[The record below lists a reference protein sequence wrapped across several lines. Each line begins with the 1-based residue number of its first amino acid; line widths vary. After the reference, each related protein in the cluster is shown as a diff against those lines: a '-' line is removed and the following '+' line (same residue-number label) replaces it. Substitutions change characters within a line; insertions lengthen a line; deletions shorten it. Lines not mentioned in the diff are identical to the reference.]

1 MAKTTNEAEVQ
12 EVQEFDVL
20 DMNNYKVEK
29 LPKMEKSGFEK
40 WMARLGGPLAALVFV
55 LLYWV
60 VDIPF
65 INNLDPSKLDKKAKA
80 RYEVLCPEV
89 PAVVEAGKEAKAAEK
104 SVIGNVQEVVK
115 VDSVEAFNMEEA
127 KAMVAAQ
134 DEAAVVKADNPRDNS
149 PFIRICYAM
158 LAIFCA
164 SMILWVTE
172 AVPSYMTSLMV
183 ILAIVLTGVTTQKE
197 AFAQLGHPVMWLN
210 ILSFVLASMLV
221 KTRVA
226 KRLALWFVLKFGKN
240 ATGIFI
246 SFIVINVILSL
257 FISATTVKATIL
269 LPIFMVVAAIYGA
282 SNGTRNNF
290 GRNIVLQ
297 NLFQVNIGASAFMT
311 GSGANLLAVSLILGA
326 GGSMVWK
333 DWFTVGFPLAMIL
346 LVVGWLV
353 GTKLVFPMKK
363 EEQRPQIEGG
373 METLR
378 KEYNALGKMTME
390 EYKAIGIFLLVLFMW
405 VTGGDDGKGLHSVDA
420 TTVAFIGAV
429 LALMPGIGVVKWND
443 VDIPW
448 HLMLFSAG
456 AYTLGSGLN
465 ATDLPSLAVNAGFD
479 ALGIS
484 QDTPFIVLYVI
495 LTGLMLFS
503 GLVFQSKTMRALI
516 FIPIAIGVAQRF
528 GYPVM
533 SFAFPMA
540 LLIEHVYVLPFN
552 SKPAALLYTTNHYSW
567 SDTFKFG
574 IIMMLIAWVMIFIW
588 GETVLQWAGYTPGL
602 F

>member
-1 MAKTTNEAEVQ
+1 M
-12 EVQEFDVL
+12 
-20 DMNNYKVEK
+20 
-29 LPKMEKSGFEK
+29 
-40 WMARLGGPLAALVFV
+40 VFV

-65 INNLDPSKLDKKAKA
+65 IDNLDPLALDKKAKA
-80 RYEVLCPEV
+80 RYETLCPEV
-89 PAVVEAGKEAKAAEK
+89 PAVVAINKEVKAAEAD
-104 SVIGNVQEVVK
+104 IIENVQEVVAAN
-115 VDSVEAFNMEEA
+115 SVEAFSMPDA
-127 KAMVAAQ
+127 TRMVDAQ
-134 DEAAVVKADNPRDNS
+134 DEAKVIRNDNPRDNS

-172 AVPSYMTSLMV
+172 AVPSYMTSLLV

-246 SFIVINVILSL
+246 SFIIINVILSL

-282 SNGTRNNF
+282 SNGDRNNF

-333 DWFTVGFPLAMIL
+333 DWFVVGFPLAMIL
-346 LVVGWLV
+346 LILGWLV
-353 GTKLVFPMKK
+353 GTKLVFPMNKS
-363 EEQRPQIEGG
+363 EQQPQIQGG

-378 KEYNALGKMTME
+378 KEYDAMGKMTFE
-390 EYKAIGIFLLVLFMW
+390 EYKAIGIFLLVLFLW
-405 VTGGDDGKGLHSVDA
+405 VTGGDEGKGLHSIDA

-429 LALMPGIGVVKWND
+429 LALMPGVGVVKWND

-465 ATDLPSLAVNAGFD
+465 ATDLPALAVNAGFD

-484 QDTPFIVLYVI
+484 QNTPFIVLYVI

-552 SKPAALLYTTNHYSW
+552 SKPAALLYITNHYSW

-574 IIMMLIAWVMIFIW
+574 ITMMLIAWVMIVVW
-588 GETVLQWAGYTPGL
+588 GETVLQWLGYTPGL

>member
-1 MAKTTNEAEVQ
+1 MAETTNVNPEEQ
-12 EVQEFDVL
+12 RFDPL

-29 LPKMEKSGFEK
+29 LPKMKKSGFEK
-40 WMARLGGPLAALVFV
+40 WMARLGGPLAAVVFF

-65 INNLDPSKLDKKAKA
+65 IDNLDPSALDKKAKA
-80 RYEVLCPEV
+80 RYETLCPEA
-89 PAVVEAGKEAKAAEK
+89 PAVVEINKEVKAAEAD
-104 SVIGNVQEVVK
+104 VIENVQEVVAAN
-115 VDSVEAFNMEEA
+115 SVEAFSMPDAA
-127 KAMVAAQ
+127 KMVDAQ
-134 DEAAVVKADNPRDNS
+134 DEAKVIRSDNPRDNS

-172 AVPSYMTSLMV
+172 AVPSYMTSLLV

-246 SFIVINVILSL
+246 SFIIINVILSL

-282 SNGTRNNF
+282 SNGDRNNF

-333 DWFTVGFPLAMIL
+333 DWFVVGFPLAMIL
-346 LVVGWLV
+346 LILGWLV

-363 EEQRPQIEGG
+363 SEQQPQIQGG

-378 KEYNALGKMTME
+378 KEYDAMGKMTFE
-390 EYKAIGIFLLVLFMW
+390 EYKAIGIFLLVLFLW
-405 VTGGDDGKGLHSVDA
+405 VTGGDEGKGLHSIDA

-429 LALMPGIGVVKWND
+429 LALMPGVGVVKWND

-465 ATDLPSLAVNAGFD
+465 ATDLPALAVNAGFD

-484 QDTPFIVLYVI
+484 QNTPFIVLYVI

-574 IIMMLIAWVMIFIW
+574 IIMMLIAWVMILLW

>member
-29 LPKMEKSGFEK
+29 LPKMQKSGFEK

-65 INNLDPSKLDKKAKA
+65 IDNLNPDALSKKAKA
-80 RYEVLCPEV
+80 RYETLCPEV
-89 PAVVEAGKEAKAAEK
+89 PAVVQANKEVKTAEGA
-104 SVIGNVQEVVK
+104 VIGNVQQVVK
-115 VDSVEAFNMEEA
+115 ENSVEVFSMSEA
-127 KAMVAAQ
+127 AEMVAAQ
-134 DEAAVVKADNPRDNS
+134 ENAAVVKADNPRDNS
-149 PFIRICYAM
+149 PFTRICYAM

-172 AVPSYMTSLMV
+172 AVPSYLTSLLV

-240 ATGIFI
+240 ATGIFV

-282 SNGTRNNF
+282 SNGSRNNF

-333 DWFTVGFPLAMIL
+333 DWFAVGFPLAMIL
-346 LVVGWLV
+346 LILGWLV

-363 EEQRPQIEGG
+363 EEQKPQIEGG
-373 METLR
+373 MVTLR
-378 KEYNALGKMTME
+378 KEYEAMGKMTVE
-390 EYKAIGIFLLVLFMW
+390 EYKAIGIFLFVLFMW
-405 VTGGDDGKGLHSVDA
+405 VTGGDDGSGLHSIDA

-479 ALGIS
+479 AMGIS
-484 QDTPFIVLYVI
+484 QDTPFVVLYVI

-533 SFAFPMA
+533 SLAFPMA

-574 IIMMLIAWVMIFIW
+574 IIMMVIAWVMIMIW
-588 GETVLQWAGYTPGL
+588 GQTVLNWTGYTPGL